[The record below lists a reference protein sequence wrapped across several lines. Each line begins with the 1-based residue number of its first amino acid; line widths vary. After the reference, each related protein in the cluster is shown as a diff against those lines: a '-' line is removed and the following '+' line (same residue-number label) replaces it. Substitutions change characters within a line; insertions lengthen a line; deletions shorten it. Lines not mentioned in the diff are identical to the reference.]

1 MLVLSRK
8 PGEKVLFPDFQAAVQ
23 VLAVNGQVVRLG
35 IGAPPGVTVLREE
48 LLRLAPGAP
57 GSKALPGARPGRLPR
72 ELAHQLRNRLQSALV
87 GLATLRRQRDLGL
100 VADAE
105 ATLDLLADEVE
116 AMRCH
121 LDGAERAAAPAPAPA
136 ARRRALLVE
145 DDSNERELLA
155 GFLRVAGLE
164 VATASDGADAL
175 DYLRGGGR
183 ADFVLLDM
191 GLPRC
196 DGATTVREI
205 RRHPD
210 CASLKVFAVTGRSQA
225 ELPGDAAASV
235 NRWFRKPV
243 NPEDLLREVNRE
255 LEERP

>member
-8 PGEKVLFPDFQAAVQ
+8 PGEKLLFPDFQASVQ

-35 IGAPPGVTVLREE
+35 IGAPPGVAVFREE
-48 LLRLAPGAP
+48 LLNRGGAP
-57 GSKALPGARPGRLPR
+57 PAARPGRLPR
-72 ELAHQLRNRLQSALV
+72 ELAHQLRNRLQSAVV

-100 VADAE
+100 LGDAE
-105 ATLDLLADEVE
+105 ATLARLALEVE
-116 AMRCH
+116 AMRRD
-121 LDGAERAAAPAPAPA
+121 LEGEREPAPPAPAT
-136 ARRRALLVE
+136 RRRALVVE

-164 VATASDGADAL
+164 VTTASDGADAL

-205 RRHPD
+205 RRDPARAD
-210 CASLKVFAVTGRSQA
+210 LKVFAVTGRSQA
-225 ELPGDAAASV
+225 ELPGDAVAAV

-243 NPEDLLREVNRE
+243 NPEELLREVDRE
-255 LEERP
+255 LGEQP